1 MKKKKFI
8 PSKHK
13 LAKQKQIYNEAIY
26 YLSERLDKLFDNT
39 IGNENTSSVKQQ
51 YEERHRDNNFNN

>member
-26 YLSERLDKLFDNT
+26 YLSERLDNLLNDT
-39 IGNENTSSVKQQ
+39 INNENTSSVK
-51 YEERHRDNNFNN
+51 E

>member
-13 LAKQKQIYNEAIY
+13 LAKQKQIYNEALY

-39 IGNENTSSVKQQ
+39 IGNENTSSVK
-51 YEERHRDNNFNN
+51 E